1 VGPAPSTLR
10 SLGRLT
16 CAVLGAVAIASF
28 HAVGRL
34 YYDGFR
40 VPQGW
45 GMDFLLP
52 PELTHYALFFV
63 FGLAAVGLLTAAL
76 LATRLPAAARG
87 LARAAARRPGAA
99 AAAAA
104 AFVTLACLLLAT
116 DVLRGGVLTDDEH
129 VYRFIAQTL
138 RTGAL
143 TAPSPG
149 TDLEFFTEQF
159 VVVTDRSRYGKYPIG
174 FPLLLAAGQILGM
187 ERMVVPVLTGLSALL
202 LAWMARK
209 EFSPA
214 VIVLALALFVLSP
227 QVLITGASLLSQ
239 PASAVCLLGALG
251 CLLALGRDDGHP
263 EAHAAVAGALLGY
276 GILVRPLPGAVFA
289 GVAIVWLAAGPWLG
303 RRRRLTVR
311 TWMAFLAPLAC
322 GPALQMWINSRQS
335 GHPLQ
340 SGYNALHGPVIVLY
354 GTFAQ
359 SAMSIASAV
368 VRLNFWLFG
377 WPLSLVLC
385 LFARRT
391 PATLLLW
398 GMVAAEF
405 AYRLIAPKAGIG
417 TAGPLY
423 FYEVVPLL
431 CLLSADGA
439 ARLVARAQPRIAA
452 AVPWPA
458 VRADVLAAM
467 LVSATIVSLS
477 LFLPFKLADVAR
489 VGDSQQVV
497 FRVLRANN
505 VRHALVFHRGVVPP
519 STGLSWAY
527 YPPPNSPRLDD
538 DALFVLLQIAPER
551 LGSNLEFWTRR
562 FPDRQA
568 WVFHWEPQKGPML
581 VPLKAFLRSVSPTP
595 SPTGG

>member
-1 VGPAPSTLR
+1 M
-10 SLGRLT
+10 
-16 CAVLGAVAIASF
+16 LGAVAIASF

-34 YYDGFR
+34 YYGEFR

-52 PELTHYALFFV
+52 PELTHYALFFA
-63 FGLAAVGLLTAAL
+63 FGLAAAGLLTVAL
-76 LATRLPAAARG
+76 LATRVPAAARS
-87 LARAAARRPGAA
+87 LTRAAARRPATVAATAA
-99 AAAAA
+99 AL
-104 AFVTLACLLLAT
+104 VTLACLLLAT
-116 DVLRGGVLTDDEH
+116 DVLRGGVLTDDEN

-159 VVVTDRSRYGKYPIG
+159 VVVTGHSRYGKYPIG
-174 FPLLLAAGQILGM
+174 FPLLLAAGQALHM
-187 ERMVVPVLTGLSALL
+187 ERAVVPVLTGLSALL

-251 CLLALGRDDGHP
+251 CLLALGRDDGHT
-263 EAHAAVAGALLGY
+263 EAYAAAAGALLGY
-276 GILVRPLPGAVFA
+276 GILVRPLPGALFA
-289 GVAIVWLAAGPWLG
+289 GVAIAWLAAGPWLG
-303 RRRRLTVR
+303 FRRALAVR
-311 TWMAFLAPLAC
+311 TWMALLVPLAC
-322 GPALQMWINSRQS
+322 GPALQMWVNYRQS

-340 SGYNALHGPVIVLY
+340 SGYNTLHGPVIVLY

-359 SAMSIASAV
+359 SAMSVASAV

-377 WPLSLVLC
+377 WPLSLVIC

-405 AYRLIAPKAGIG
+405 AYRLIAPKAGVG

-423 FYEVVPLL
+423 FYEVVPIL
-431 CLLSADGA
+431 CLVTADGA
-439 ARLVARAQPRIAA
+439 ARLVGRAERRAGD

-458 VRADVLAAM
+458 VPADVLAAA
-467 LVSATIVSLS
+467 LLSATIVSLS

-489 VGDSQQVV
+489 VGDSQQAV

-505 VRHALVFHRGVVPP
+505 VHHALVFHRGVVPP

-551 LGSNLEFWTRR
+551 IASNVEFWSRR

-568 WVFHWEPQKGPML
+568 WVFDWDPQRGPVL
-581 VPLKAFLRSVSPTP
+581 APLTVFLGSLRPP
-595 SPTGG
+595 SPSAGVPAGY